1 MSSFDPYSDSYQRV
15 VDQSISFIG
24 QTSDFFTKLKAHEL
38 LDVMRRCAGE
48 PSLLNVLDVGCG
60 IGGTDSYLLPYV
72 RRLVG
77 VDVSRAML
85 DKAAAANPGAAYE
98 VCDGETLPFDDGSFD
113 FSFSICVVHHVP
125 PPNRPRFVR
134 ELVRVT
140 RRGGVVA
147 IAEHNPFNPLTRLV
161 VMRCVFDDDAVLLRM
176 REAARLLEAANARVV
191 DRRYIAFVPLRG
203 TAFRK
208 IERSFRRIMLGAQ
221 YIITGEAS

>member
-1 MSSFDPYSDSYQRV
+1 
-15 VDQSISFIG
+15 
-24 QTSDFFTKLKAHEL
+24 
-38 LDVMRRCAGE
+38 MRRCAGE
-48 PSLLNVLDVGCG
+48 PSLLDVLDVGCG

-77 VDVSRAML
+77 VDVSRAIL

-113 FSFSICVVHHVP
+113 FSFSICVVHHIP

-176 REAARLLEAANARVV
+176 REAAMLLEAANARVV